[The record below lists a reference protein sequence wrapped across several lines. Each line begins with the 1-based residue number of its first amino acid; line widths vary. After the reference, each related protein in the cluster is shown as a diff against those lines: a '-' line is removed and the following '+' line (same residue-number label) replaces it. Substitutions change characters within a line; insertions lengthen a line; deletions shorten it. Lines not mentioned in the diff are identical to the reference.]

1 MKKSIKKTI
10 CFVIC
15 LALVI
20 NMSAIIKTNGDEGKN
35 EVKKV
40 LFIGNS
46 MTFYNNL
53 WNVFQGIAK
62 RNGHDVEVESATN
75 PGKTILYNASAA
87 NCVEAM
93 KKGGYDVVVLQDL
106 VGGFDADILQ
116 QGVDKIVP
124 IIKKFSPNAKIV
136 FYEPWPVKNMITKPG
151 SYLPYFT
158 DNYIKAAQKVN
169 GDLAPAG
176 EGFYELYVDHNKN
189 YYCSDGK
196 HPTPLATFLAASTV
210 YFAIYKDEGVKKFEE
225 SEHADIDSL
234 IINNIEHTN
243 EGVQESYSLDEL
255 NLIYSI
261 GHKYARAVQD
271 ATSGKG
277 KYVSR
282 GYEPPKTYNVP
293 KVKIKKAVKKKKSIK
308 ITLKKMKGI
317 TGYQVFVSKKKSC
330 KKKLYK
336 KTTRAKKAIKKGI
349 ITIKSS
355 KFKAKKLF
363 VKVRA
368 FIEDEDFVNH
378 YGKWSK
384 VKRVKA

>member
-1 MKKSIKKTI
+1 MKSIKKTV
-10 CFVIC
+10 CFVLCI
-15 LALVI
+15 ALIFNASSVL
-20 NMSAIIKTNGDEGKN
+20 KTNGDEGKN

-53 WNVFQGIAK
+53 WNVVQGLAK
-62 RNGHDVEVESATN
+62 RNGHDIEVESATN
-75 PGKTILYNASAA
+75 PGKTILYNASAQ

-93 KKGGYDVVVLQDL
+93 KKGGYDVVVLQDI

-124 IIKKFSPNAKIV
+124 IIKKFSPNARIV
-136 FYEPWPVKNMITKPG
+136 FYEPWPVKHMLEKPG

-158 DNYIKAAQKVN
+158 DNYIKAAKKVN

-176 EGFYELYVDHNKN
+176 EGFYDLYVNHKKD
-189 YYCSDGK
+189 YYCKDGK
-196 HPTPLATFLAASTV
+196 HPTPLATFLAASTI

-225 SEHADIDSL
+225 AEHADMDAL
-234 IINNIEHTN
+234 IIDNIEHTT
-243 EGVQESYSLDEL
+243 EGVQDSYKLDDL

-261 GHKYARAVQD
+261 GHKYARAVED

-277 KYVSR
+277 KYTSL
-282 GYEPPKTYNVP
+282 GYEPPKVYKVP
-293 KVKIKKAVKKKKSIK
+293 KVKIKKAVKKKKTLK
-308 ITLKKMKGI
+308 VTLKKTKGI
-317 TGYQVFVSKKKSC
+317 TGYQVFVSKKKNC

-336 KTTRAKKAIKKGI
+336 KIIRAKKAIKKGI
-349 ITIKSS
+349 LTLKSK
-355 KFKAKKLF
+355 KFKAKKLY

-368 FIEDEDFVNH
+368 FIEDEDWVNH

-384 VKRVKA
+384 VKKVKA

>member
-1 MKKSIKKTI
+1 MKSIKKTI
-10 CFVIC
+10 CFVLCI
-15 LALVI
+15 ALIFNV
-20 NMSAIIKTNGDEGKN
+20 SSTIKTNGDEGKN

-53 WNVFQGIAK
+53 WNVVQGLAK
-62 RNGHDVEVESATN
+62 RNGHDIEVESATN
-75 PGKTILYNASAA
+75 PGKTILYNASAN

-124 IIKKFSPNAKIV
+124 IIKKYSPNARIV
-136 FYEPWPVKNMITKPG
+136 FYEPWPVKHMLEKPD

-158 DNYIKAAQKVN
+158 DNYIKTAKSVGA
-169 GDLAPAG
+169 DLAPAG
-176 EGFYELYVDHNKN
+176 EGFYDLYVNHKKD
-189 YYCSDGK
+189 YYCKDGK
-196 HPTPLATFLAASTV
+196 HPTPLATFLAASTI
-210 YFAIYKDEGVKKFEE
+210 YFAIYKDEDVKKFEE
-225 SEHADIDSL
+225 SEHPDIDSL

-243 EGVQESYSLDEL
+243 EGVQDSYNLDDL
-255 NLIYSI
+255 NLIYAI
-261 GHKYARAVQD
+261 GHKYARAVEA

-277 KYVSR
+277 KYTSL
-282 GYEPPKTYNVP
+282 GYEPPKVYNVP
-293 KVKIKKAVKKKKSIK
+293 KVKIKKAVKKKKTLK
-308 ITLKKMKGI
+308 ITLKKNKGI
-317 TGYQVFVSKKKSC
+317 TGYQVFVSKKKNC

-336 KTTRAKKAIKKGI
+336 KTIRAKKAIKKGI
-349 ITIKSS
+349 LTLKSK
-355 KFKAKKLF
+355 KFKAKKMY

-368 FIEDEDFVNH
+368 FIEDNDFVNH

-384 VKRVKA
+384 VKKVKA

>member
-1 MKKSIKKTI
+1 MKSIKKTV
-10 CFVIC
+10 CFVLCI
-15 LALVI
+15 ALIFNASFVL
-20 NMSAIIKTNGDEGKN
+20 KTNGDEGKN

-53 WNVFQGIAK
+53 WNVVQGLAK
-62 RNGHDVEVESATN
+62 RNGHDIEVESATN
-75 PGKTILYNASAA
+75 GGKTILYNATAA

-93 KKGGYDVVVLQDL
+93 KKGGYDYAVLQDL

-116 QGVDKIVP
+116 QGAEKIIP

-136 FYEPWPVKNMITKPG
+136 FYEPWPVKNVLTKPN

-158 DNYIKAAQKVN
+158 DNYIKTAKSVG

-176 EGFYELYVDHNKN
+176 EGFYELYVDHKKN

-196 HPTPLATFLAASTV
+196 HPTPLATFLAASTI
-210 YFAIYKDEGVKKFEE
+210 YFAIYKDEGVVKFED
-225 SEHADIDSL
+225 SEHADLDSL

-243 EGVQESYSLDEL
+243 EGVHSSYDLDEL

-277 KYVSR
+277 KYISR
-282 GYEPPKTYNVP
+282 GYEPPKVYNVP
-293 KVKIKKAVKKKKSIK
+293 KVTIKKAVKKKKSIK
-308 ITLKKMKGI
+308 VTLKKTKGI
-317 TGYQVFVSKKKSC
+317 TGYQVFVSKKKNC

-336 KTTRAKKAIKKGI
+336 KTIRAKKAIKKGI
-349 ITIKSS
+349 LTLKSK
-355 KFKAKKLF
+355 KFKAKKLY

-368 FIEDEDFVNH
+368 FIEDDMFENH

-384 VKRVKA
+384 VKKVKA

>member
-1 MKKSIKKTI
+1 MKSIKKTV
-10 CFVIC
+10 CFVLCIT
-15 LALVI
+15 LIFNASSVL
-20 NMSAIIKTNGDEGKN
+20 KTNGDEGKN

-62 RNGHDVEVESATN
+62 RNGHDVEVEAATN
-75 PGKTILYNASAA
+75 GGKTILYNASAQ

-124 IIKKFSPNAKIV
+124 IIKKYSPNARIV
-136 FYEPWPVKNMITKPG
+136 FYEPWPVKNMLTKPD

-158 DNYIKAAQKVN
+158 DNYIKAAQKVK

-176 EGFYELYVDHNKN
+176 EGFYELYVDHKKN

-210 YFAIYKDEGVKKFEE
+210 FFAVYKDEGVKKFEE

-243 EGVQESYSLDEL
+243 EGVQESYNLDEL

-261 GHKYARAVQD
+261 AHKYARAVQD

-293 KVKIKKAVKKKKSIK
+293 QVKIKKAVKKKKSIK
-308 ITLKKMKGI
+308 ITLKKTKGI

-336 KTTRAKKAIKKGI
+336 KTTRAKKVIKKGI

-355 KFKAKKLF
+355 KFKAKKLY

-368 FIEDEDFVNH
+368 FIEDYDFINH

-384 VKRVKA
+384 VKKVKA